1 MTNFDHDDDNE
12 KQSKI
17 QRNSKVFITRL
28 IMFMVGLTIFS
39 LGLGYVHRKDPPQLH
54 IDIKNM
60 MEANAAKQA
69 EVVKMAK
76 AATKKEF
83 VQHVAV
89 TKTKNTFETDSDLA
103 AKVDE
108 LDAKVRARK
117 ATGVIMETDE
127 EGLALTKELQ
137 SATIKLLE
145 HRYGAG
151 KVHPKFRVVVDLI
164 YPRSIIKDP
173 DSESNH
179 GKFVIEMAPYDLI
192 PCSVFYFLEIARTY
206 KGGKFHR
213 NANHVLQAAAQS
225 EATQGH
231 KSMPFQEY
239 SADHPHAKYTT
250 GYAGRPSGPGWY
262 VSIQD
267 NTRNHGPGSQQKK
280 NPYEADSNFGR
291 VVEGVENGVIAKI
304 HSVPQMGWLSEENCV
319 NILKLTILA
328 NSVAEPDVWTEWK
341 MPKL

>member
-1 MTNFDHDDDNE
+1 MVEFGHDDDDNE
-12 KQSKI
+12 KHSKI
-17 QRNSKVFITRL
+17 QRNSKIFITRL
-28 IMFMVGLTIFS
+28 ILFMAGLTVFS
-39 LGLGYVHRKDPPQLH
+39 LGLGHVHRSDPPQLH

-60 MEANAAKQA
+60 MEADAVKRA
-69 EVVKMAK
+69 EAVPKTKVVK
-76 AATKKEF
+76 
-83 VQHVAV
+83 HVAV
-89 TKTKNTFETDSDLA
+89 TEPPKPVETDSDLA

-108 LDAKVRARK
+108 LDKKVRARK

-127 EGLALTKELQ
+127 EGLVLTKQLQ
-137 SATIKLLE
+137 TATIKLLE

-151 KVHPKFRVVVDLI
+151 KEHPKFRVVVDLV
-164 YPRSIIKDP
+164 YPHSIIKDP

-213 NANHVLQAAAQS
+213 NAGHVLQAAAQS
-225 EATQGH
+225 EATAGH

-239 SADHPHAKYTT
+239 SPEHPHAKYTT

-267 NTRNHGPGSQQKK
+267 NIKNHGPGSQQKK

-319 NILKLTILA
+319 KITKLTILA
-328 NSVAEPDVWTEWK
+328 NSVSQPDVWTEWK
-341 MPKL
+341 MTNL

>member
-1 MTNFDHDDDNE
+1 MVEFGHDYDDNE
-12 KQSKI
+12 KHSKI
-17 QRNSKVFITRL
+17 QRNSKIFITRL
-28 IMFMVGLTIFS
+28 ILLMAGLTVFS
-39 LGLGYVHRKDPPQLH
+39 FGLGHVHRNDPPQLH
-54 IDIKNM
+54 IDIKNI
-60 MEANAAKQA
+60 MEADAVKRA
-69 EVVKMAK
+69 EVAPKTEVAK
-76 AATKKEF
+76 
-83 VQHVAV
+83 HVAV
-89 TKTKNTFETDSDLA
+89 TEPPKPVETDSALA

-108 LDAKVRARK
+108 LDKKVRARK

-127 EGLALTKELQ
+127 EGLVLTKQLQ
-137 SATIKLLE
+137 TATIKLLE

-151 KVHPKFRVVVDLI
+151 KEHPKFRVVVDLV
-164 YPRSIIKDP
+164 YPDSIIKDP

-213 NANHVLQAAAQS
+213 NAGHVLQAAAQS
-225 EATQGH
+225 EATAGH

-239 SADHPHAKYTT
+239 SPEHPHAKYTT

-267 NTRNHGPGSQQKK
+267 NIKNHGPGSQQKK

-319 NILKLTILA
+319 KITKLTILA
-328 NSVAEPDVWTEWK
+328 NSVSQPDVWTEWK
-341 MPKL
+341 TPNS

>member
-1 MTNFDHDDDNE
+1 MVDFAHDDDNE
-12 KQSKI
+12 KHSKI
-17 QRNSKVFITRL
+17 QRNSKLFITRL
-28 IMFMVGLTIFS
+28 LLFMGGLTIFS
-39 LGLGYVHRKDPPQLH
+39 LALGHVHRNDPPQLH

-60 MEANAAKQA
+60 IQVDAQNKAEALK
-69 EVVKMAK
+69 
-76 AATKKEF
+76 
-83 VQHVAV
+83 HVALKKKKSIV
-89 TKTKNTFETDSDLA
+89 ESDSDLA

-108 LDAKVRARK
+108 LDKKVRARK

-127 EGLALTKELQ
+127 EGLILTKNLQ
-137 SATIKLLE
+137 AATIKLLE

-151 KVHPKFRVVVDLI
+151 KHHPKFRVVVDLM

-173 DSESNH
+173 DSDSNRARL
-179 GKFVIEMAPYDLI
+179 VIEMAPYDII

-213 NANHVLQAAAQS
+213 NAGHVLQAAAQS
-225 EATQGH
+225 ESTKGH

-239 SADHPHAKYTT
+239 SPDHPHAKYTT

-267 NTRNHGPGSQQKK
+267 NTENHGPGSQQKE
-280 NPYEADSNFGR
+280 NPHEADSNFGR
-291 VVEGVENGVIAKI
+291 IVEGVDNGVIDKI
-304 HSVPQMGWLSEENCV
+304 HSVPQMGWLDEKNCV
-319 NILKLTILA
+319 KILNLTILA
-328 NSVAEPDVWTEWK
+328 NSVSKSDEWSEWK